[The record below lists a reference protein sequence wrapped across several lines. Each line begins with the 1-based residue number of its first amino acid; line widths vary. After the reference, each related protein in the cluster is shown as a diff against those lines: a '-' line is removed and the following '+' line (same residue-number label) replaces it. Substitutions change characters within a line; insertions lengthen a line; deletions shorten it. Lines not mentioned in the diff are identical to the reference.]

1 MYTIWRANLCHDA
14 MLVFFSIVF
23 PSPLSP
29 FSLSLSS
36 SFHFFPPSISSTTR
50 LFSFSPRSSVRRTV
64 RPKKKKKSIIH
75 ASEGISAKVISISV
89 YNINNRA
96 ILFIGNSRADDFGET
111 LPGEIDGKRR
121 KDTEMRCPLFG
132 ERYGERY
139 R

>member
-1 MYTIWRANLCHDA
+1 
-14 MLVFFSIVF
+14 MLVFFPSFF
-23 PSPLSP
+23 PPPLL
-29 FSLSLSS
+29 SLSLSHLV
-36 SFHFFPPSISSTTR
+36 FIFFPPLSHLPLASS
-50 LFSFSPRSSVRRTV
+50 LSRSSVRRTV